1 MIGAILLVIA
11 AVALVGALTALYR
24 RNRIRRAA
32 EKMHDDY
39 LRELAILQQ
48 NYFATYSAMLQA
60 AQQQTDGWQF

>member
-11 AVALVGALTALYR
+11 AIALVGALTALYR

-32 EKMHDDY
+32 EKMHDDC

-48 NYFATYSAMLQA
+48 NYFATYFAMLQA
-60 AQQQTDGWQF
+60 AQRQKDGWQF